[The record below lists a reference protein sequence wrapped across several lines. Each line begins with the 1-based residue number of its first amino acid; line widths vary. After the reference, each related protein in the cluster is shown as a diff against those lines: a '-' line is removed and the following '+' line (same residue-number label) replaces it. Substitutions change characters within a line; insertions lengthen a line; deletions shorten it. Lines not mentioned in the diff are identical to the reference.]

1 MFKSRKPRTTAVR
14 QKETAD
20 EHEESPELSPML
32 AASQRKKERSKG
44 KAKLSFQQDEVEEP
58 FVPRKSTLSQSIS
71 LQKLAHQNT
80 TSDPLAK
87 PSSSYD
93 TDYLAQLKA
102 ATPTRTTLAREQPDA
117 VVPYDDDEDA
127 AAAAAA
133 PMTGR
138 QDTTEGI
145 PDEAAIASALARRRK
160 RQQQPQPMSTG
171 EEDFISLSAE
181 TSKLA
186 VYAAAQGPHP
196 ESRLQRESDS
206 EGSGDEALA
215 AFTGSKERVGLGGNE
230 SAARRMRR
238 EMRDA
243 VEDGLVVGEEDED
256 LWEVEQVRRAGAVVE
271 SAAEEKRTYTSAKM
285 PAVRPLPT
293 PSSATTRLQTSL
305 SYLAASQSTTASH
318 LAANERERARLE
330 EQERDVRREVERV
343 EAKRE
348 WMGEFVAWVDV
359 LGGFLEDK
367 VPVLDQIEAD
377 GAHHWTQRRE
387 LIGKR
392 RREDDADDVALFLG
406 VPAAAAERE
415 EIDDLGRTIRDH
427 VGPYASVRK
436 SRREARVSRRQRR
449 RLRRRDTSE
458 SDGWSTDST
467 LSPADEEDYA
477 SARRALLARADA
489 LDADVKADEFLDPSQ
504 GIGKRFAGWRERE
517 PDEYVSA
524 FGGLGCVQ
532 GWEYWARKEMV
543 AWEPAR
549 STRGVDSFDWFRAL
563 HAYSHPRR
571 RVQGDE
577 MEISSDD
584 DDDEE
589 PPLAPEGDMAAA
601 MVASLVTRLVERA
614 IRAGEYDVYC
624 AAQTRRLGDLVDLIG
639 DVTGKDGQKYKAL
652 LKALLAA
659 FLEEIQALSTLV
671 TSSLDPG
678 FPPPAF
684 DPAARAALATFTNRR
699 LKLIKNMLLLR
710 RYAPEEIK
718 QLVGMALAQ
727 VVRPCLARCWDSGG
741 KELAAKVLRVVPET
755 LMSIDVVAFFK
766 AST

>member
-1 MFKSRKPRTTAVR
+1 M
-14 QKETAD
+14 
-20 EHEESPELSPML
+20 
-32 AASQRKKERSKG
+32 
-44 KAKLSFQQDEVEEP
+44 
-58 FVPRKSTLSQSIS
+58 
-71 LQKLAHQNT
+71 
-80 TSDPLAK
+80 
-87 PSSSYD
+87 
-93 TDYLAQLKA
+93 
-102 ATPTRTTLAREQPDA
+102 
-117 VVPYDDDEDA
+117 
-127 AAAAAA
+127 
-133 PMTGR
+133 
-138 QDTTEGI
+138 
-145 PDEAAIASALARRRK
+145 
-160 RQQQPQPMSTG
+160 
-171 EEDFISLSAE
+171 
-181 TSKLA
+181 
-186 VYAAAQGPHP
+186 
-196 ESRLQRESDS
+196 
-206 EGSGDEALA
+206 
-215 AFTGSKERVGLGGNE
+215 
-230 SAARRMRR
+230 
-238 EMRDA
+238 
-243 VEDGLVVGEEDED
+243 
-256 LWEVEQVRRAGAVVE
+256 
-271 SAAEEKRTYTSAKM
+271 
-285 PAVRPLPT
+285 
-293 PSSATTRLQTSL
+293 
-305 SYLAASQSTTASH
+305 
-318 LAANERERARLE
+318 
-330 EQERDVRREVERV
+330 
-343 EAKRE
+343 
-348 WMGEFVAWVDV
+348 
-359 LGGFLEDK
+359 
-367 VPVLDQIEAD
+367 LDQIEAD

-387 LIGKR
+387 MIGKR

-406 VPAAAAERE
+406 VPAAAAERD

-639 DVTGKDGQKYKAL
+639 DVTGKDGQKYKVCFSRVPMRGFTDISQAL

-741 KELAAKVLRVVPET
+741 KELAAKVSLTADLSRTRADTRLQVLRVVPET